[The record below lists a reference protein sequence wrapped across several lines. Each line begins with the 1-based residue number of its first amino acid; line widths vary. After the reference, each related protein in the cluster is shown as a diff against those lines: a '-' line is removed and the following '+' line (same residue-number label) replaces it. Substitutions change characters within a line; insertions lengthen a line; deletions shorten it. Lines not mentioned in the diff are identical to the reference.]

1 MSTARGGGET
11 AVSFVVFSRPQ
22 SARATLQQ
30 LRKQSG
36 PLRPLDP
43 SEGYSLTRSIHLR
56 ISSWMPGNQFAPPAW
71 QSNSQLKPTTPS
83 LSMAESDLGR
93 PIC

>member
-1 MSTARGGGET
+1 M
-11 AVSFVVFSRPQ
+11 SFVVFSRLQ

-43 SEGYSLTRSIHLR
+43 SEGYSLTRSIRLR
-56 ISSWMPGNQFAPPAW
+56 ISSLGAGNQFAHAACMAVAE
-71 QSNSQLKPTTPS
+71 QRKPTTPS
-83 LSMAESDLGR
+83 LSMAESDSGR